1 MMPTFIVD
9 NPFPATLQS
18 KQNGVA
24 SKKHVDFSAL
34 PALRGFRLALVRL
47 NIPAVLIHFNNGSF
61 GWIKA
66 LQALHSKS
74 KFLSVDFTAGNMAPV
89 AEGFGLK
96 AFHIK
101 SPGELEEGLDRAFAA
116 QTPVFLDVV
125 TESELSE
132 LPPVYSWLKKADK
145 RGKT

>member
-1 MMPTFIVD
+1 LGYAI
-9 NPFPATLQS
+9 
-18 KQNGVA
+18 
-24 SKKHVDFSAL
+24 
-34 PALRGFRLALVRL
+34 PALVGASLARPGTRVVALFGDGSLGMSAGELETLVRL
-47 NIPAVLIHFNNGSF
+47 NIPVVLIHFNNGSF

-74 KFLSVDFTAGNMAPV
+74 KFFSVDFTPGNMAPV

-101 SPGELEEGLDRAFAA
+101 SPGKLEEGLDKAFAT
-116 QTPVFLDVV
+116 QSPVFLDVV